1 MVTTR
6 FDEAHESGKRNACPA
21 WARTGLY
28 WELRMI
34 IQIIEENFMNK
45 SVSLKL
51 ATAVAGVFIVG
62 LAQAQ
67 INERTFRIAINGAP
81 GHPVVV
87 GAEKW
92 AELINKRSGG
102 KMTLKVF
109 PSTLGGDVQ
118 VLSAVQG
125 GTIDF
130 ASMNSGILQ
139 GIQKEF
145 AIFDFPFMFDSG
157 KEADKVLDG
166 PFGKKLA
173 DLLPAKG
180 LYNLAYLELGF
191 RQVSNSKRLITKA
204 SDLEGLKLRVIQSP
218 IYIDTFSA
226 IGVNPVPMSFSEVY
240 TALEQRTIDGQENPV
255 AVIETS
261 KLNEVQK
268 YLAITNHMYNPQSLI
283 ASKKKWDALTKDE
296 QELLT
301 STVTEAKNWQR
312 QNARDMAEKSLTHLK
327 KTMEVSVLPTEEIT
341 KIRARLKPVIEKYS
355 VNVGPELVN
364 ELQSELS
371 KLRK

>member
-1 MVTTR
+1 MDK
-6 FDEAHESGKRNACPA
+6 F
-21 WARTGLY
+21 
-28 WELRMI
+28 
-34 IQIIEENFMNK
+34 
-45 SVSLKL
+45 VSLKL
-51 ATAVAGVFIVG
+51 AAAVAGVFVVG

-67 INERTFRIAINGAP
+67 VNERTFRIAINGAP

-92 AELINKRSGG
+92 AELINKKSGG

-118 VLSAVQG
+118 VLSSVQG

-157 KEADKVLDG
+157 PEADKVLDG

-180 LYNLAYLELGF
+180 LYNLVYLELGF
-191 RQVSNSKRLITKA
+191 RQITNSKRLITKA
-204 SDLEGLKLRVIQSP
+204 SDIEGLKLRVIQSP
-218 IYIDTFSA
+218 IYVDTFSA
-226 IGVNPVPMSFSEVY
+226 LGTNPVPMNFSEVY
-240 TALEQRTIDGQENPV
+240 TALEQKTIDGQENPFS
-255 AVIETS
+255 VIETS
-261 KLNEVQK
+261 RLNEVQK
-268 YLAITNHMYNPQSLI
+268 YLAVSNHMYNPQSLI

-296 QELLT
+296 QEILM
-301 STVTEAKNWQR
+301 STVIEARDWQR
-312 QNARDMAEKSLTHLK
+312 QNSRAMAEKSLTNLK
-327 KTMEVSVLPTEEIT
+327 KSMEVSVLPPEEIA
-341 KIRARLKPVIEKYS
+341 KIRAKIKPVIEKFS
-355 VNVGPELVN
+355 ANVGPELVK
-364 ELQSELS
+364 ELQGELD
-371 KLRK
+371 KIRK